1 MASKN
6 KIIVHIGDEL
16 LYSVIKSE
24 IEGTGEKKSEFVR
37 RILEE
42 KLSAKISEKRGLLNS
57 MYSPERNTDA
67 VSVYPLNI
75 TIDSERQVTKDG
87 VLRLNKVDEI
97 LYDDYESI
105 FFGMMSFTLNQLK
118 KTVRDEAVKQIPE
131 AIKRAWSSIES
142 QYDSADINLVFVNR
156 VDISFL
162 ENKDNKFYVRI
173 KIHFHVSRFFFSA
186 VDWNDDF
193 LRIDFLN
200 IKYLRF
206 KRIAVNGCLPKK
218 YYRWLYLKPTK
229 ETMLGGFFAGLL
241 YTPKKKEVLIKEIEQ
256 LLSSQDFCRNG
267 MLEIPG
273 KFVKVHINSEQIKV
287 DGRSFSDGFNMLEQR
302 RKMHS
307 VGAVNPPWLK

>member
-16 LYSVIKSE
+16 LYSVIKNE

-57 MYSPERNTDA
+57 MYSSERNTDA

-97 LYDDYESI
+97 LYDDYESV
-105 FFGMMSFTLNQLK
+105 FFGMMSFTLDQLK
-118 KTVRDEAVKQIPE
+118 KTVRDEAVKRIPE
-131 AIKRAWSSIES
+131 AIKRAWPSIES

-173 KIHFHVSRFFFSA
+173 KIHFHVSRFLFSA

-206 KRIAVNGCLPKK
+206 KYIAVNGCLPKK

-267 MLEIPG
+267 MLEISG

-302 RKMHS
+302 RQMHS
-307 VGAVNPPWLK
+307 VGAGTPPWLR

>member
-67 VSVYPLNI
+67 VSAFPLNI

-97 LYDDYESI
+97 LNDDYESI

-118 KTVRDEAVKQIPE
+118 KTVRDEAVKRIPE

-273 KFVKVHINSEQIKV
+273 KFVKLHINSEQIKV
-287 DGRSFSDGFNMLEQR
+287 DGRSFSDGFNKLEQR
-302 RKMHS
+302 RQMHS

>member
-6 KIIVHIGDEL
+6 KIIVHIGDEI
-16 LYSVIKSE
+16 LYSVIKDE
-24 IEGTGEKKSEFVR
+24 LKDTDEKKSEFVR

-42 KLSAKISEKRGLLNS
+42 KLSDKVSEKRQELNS
-57 MYSPERNTDA
+57 KYPCVRSNEA
-67 VSVYPLNI
+67 VSAYPLNI
-75 TIDSERQVTKDG
+75 TIDSERQVTEEDFF
-87 VLRLNKVDEI
+87 RLNKIDEI
-97 LYDDYESI
+97 LYDDYESV

-118 KTVRDEAVKQIPE
+118 KTVRDEAVKRIPE

-142 QYDSADINLVFVNR
+142 QYDSADINLVFVKR

-173 KIHFHVSRFFFSA
+173 KIHFHVSRFLFSA

-206 KRIAVNGCLPKK
+206 KYIAVNGCLPKK

-287 DGRSFSDGFNMLEQR
+287 DGRSFSEGFKMLEQR
-302 RKMHS
+302 RKIHG
-307 VGAVNPPWLK
+307 VGAESPTWLK

>member
-1 MASKN
+1 M
-6 KIIVHIGDEL
+6 
-16 LYSVIKSE
+16 
-24 IEGTGEKKSEFVR
+24 
-37 RILEE
+37 
-42 KLSAKISEKRGLLNS
+42 LNS

-87 VLRLNKVDEI
+87 VLRLNKVDET

-118 KTVRDEAVKQIPE
+118 KTVRDEAVKRIPE

-173 KIHFHVSRFFFSA
+173 KIHFHVSRFLFSA
-186 VDWNDDF
+186 IDWNDDF

-206 KRIAVNGCLPKK
+206 KYIAVNGCLPKQ
-218 YYRWLYLKPTK
+218 YHRWLYLKPTK

-241 YTPKKKEVLIKEIEQ
+241 YTPKNKEVLIKEIEQ

-302 RKMHS
+302 RQMHS
-307 VGAVNPPWLK
+307 VGAVNPPRLK